1 MLSKIESK
9 YSVTNLDDKAED
21 AENIE
26 LKRKKSDAP
35 KIKKTLKLTGKSEY
49 QISLRKRYAGAKA
62 NIKKLK
68 QLTKQ
73 PLSIGSINEEIPR
86 KREQK

>member
-1 MLSKIESK
+1 MMSKIESK

-73 PLSIGSINEEIPR
+73 PLLIGSVNEEIPR

>member
-1 MLSKIESK
+1 MSTCLFFEISRTKIEEDISKQTMLSKIESK

-49 QISLRKRYAGAKA
+49 
-62 NIKKLK
+62 
-68 QLTKQ
+68 
-73 PLSIGSINEEIPR
+73 
-86 KREQK
+86 

>member
-1 MLSKIESK
+1 MSTCLFFEISRTKIEEDISKQTVLSKIESK

-49 QISLRKRYAGAKA
+49 
-62 NIKKLK
+62 
-68 QLTKQ
+68 
-73 PLSIGSINEEIPR
+73 
-86 KREQK
+86 